1 MKPRHVFMLP
11 VLLALVIFAG
21 EHLLDAQQNPKSYQA
36 LRWRSIGP
44 DRGGRVTTVAGVAND
59 RLVYYMGATGGGVWK
74 TVDAGITWTP
84 ISDRYFKTGSVGSIA
99 VAESDPNIIYVGM
112 GEACLRSNISHGDG
126 VYKSTDA
133 GKTWRNVGLRDSS
146 QIGKVYI
153 DPKNADLVYVAAIG
167 HPYGPNKE
175 RGVFRSQDGG
185 ATWKQILFVNENTGA
200 ADLAAAE
207 WFHVSRSNEV
217 CRGLRR

>member
-11 VLLALVIFAG
+11 VLLPLAIFAG
-21 EHLLDAQQNPKSYQA
+21 EHLLHAQYNSKSYQA

-44 DRGGRVTTVAGVAND
+44 DRGGRVTAVGGVVND

-175 RGVFRSQDGG
+175 RGVFRSQDAG

-200 ADLAAAE
+200 ADLAADP
-207 WFHVSRSNEV
+207 HRSE
-217 CRGLRR
+217 

>member
-11 VLLALVIFAG
+11 ALLALVIFAG
-21 EHLLDAQQNPKSYQA
+21 EHLLHAQQNPKSYQA

-44 DRGGRVTTVAGVAND
+44 DRGGRVTAVGGVVND

-99 VAESDPNIIYVGM
+99 VAESDPNIVYVGM

-133 GKTWRNVGLRDSS
+133 GKTWTNVGLNDTLT
-146 QIGKVYI
+146 IVKVRVVPL
-153 DPKNADLVYVAAIG
+153 DASLVYVAAVG
-167 HPYGPNKE
+167 HPFVPNPE
-175 RGVFRSQDGG
+175 RGVFRSRDGG
-185 ATWKQILFVNENTGA
+185 K
-200 ADLAAAE
+200 
-207 WFHVSRSNEV
+207 
-217 CRGLRR
+217 